1 MASLSSLS
9 VVSESKYDIFVSFRG
24 VDTRRGFLSHLIK
37 ALNQKQIEIYV
48 DYKLR
53 EGTQISHSLL
63 TAIEESE
70 ISLIIFSQDYASSKW
85 CLDELVKIMKCR
97 KEKGQTAIP
106 IFYDVDPSCVRHQR
120 GSYVDALSGHR
131 KTSSAAQLLMWKEA
145 LNEAANLSDAALID
159 EIVKR
164 VLQRLNEKCQGDLQG
179 LVGMVCHEFEGLCFL
194 DNVREK
200 VQKYGINHLKKELV
214 SKLLDIKDVEKDVV
228 SFIMPIGITDFAKR
242 RLRRRKVLLVL
253 DDVSDSKQLEDLC
266 GGHDWFGLTSR
277 IMVTTRDKHV
287 LNRADHIHEVKALNQ
302 DESLELFKLNA
313 MKQNYMDT
321 EQVEQS
327 MRVLNY
333 AKGIPLALKVMGS
346 FLCGKSKQDDD
357 LLREMGR
364 EVVREESPNDPGK
377 RSRLWDS
384 TDIYKV
390 LKYDT
395 GTETIESIT
404 LDMSKIDM
412 LSLHPQIFA
421 RMYKLKFLNVHSWDG
436 EHRLCAPHGIESLSD
451 ELRFFQWEDYPSKSL
466 PLSFCAENLVEIIM
480 PSSQLEKLWEG
491 VQNLVNL
498 KLVDLN
504 YSSHLVELP
513 DFSKAPNL
521 EEVNVSNC
529 KSLQQVPQSVLSSQ
543 KLGYLF
549 LNDCNEL
556 RSFQHNIHH
565 QSLKTLSFHSCIG
578 LREFSLTQLNH
589 GTDKLVLSAPLE
601 RLKLDYCSNLSLLP
615 DNISMLSS
623 LKDLSMCHSSVRS
636 LPESI
641 KHLSRLK
648 YLNLSNC
655 EKLQSIPELPL
666 SILVL
671 IAVNC
676 TSLHTVFMAEPI
688 KEENFGYKT
697 FAFTNCVKLEK
708 ATIQAIMANAY
719 VRIQQAANAWLPTA
733 QRNEY
738 YYANFDNNYE
748 LRVHVC
754 LPGSQVP
761 GWFSYRTTETCMTVE
776 LVLLASS
783 ISMFRGFIF
792 CAVLPPREEKGL
804 GSESLKCSY
813 FIETSD
819 GPSVRDQSSWV
830 IYDRAVD
837 KESDNVYMWYDRQC
851 CIDMMRRTKQ
861 DKVSDEDNVHK
872 YKVLFDFHYSLN
884 STGIKECGV
893 HPIYVSDTKSKRR
906 PEITQVDENQGD
918 LELEEPLSSTNR
930 NFKMEYFSSRE
941 LSATQLSSKDDQEQ
955 NGKIT
960 PFQFM
965 YRRRVK
971 KKIKE

>member
-1 MASLSSLS
+1 MSIGNGFAKTQHLKAGTFNDSSGTYQFTTVRLCNSILLLLLHALSYTQMEGLSLSF
-9 VVSESKYDIFVSFRG
+9 FV
-24 VDTRRGFLSHLIK
+24 
-37 ALNQKQIEIYV
+37 
-48 DYKLR
+48 
-53 EGTQISHSLL
+53 LL
-63 TAIEESE
+63 
-70 ISLIIFSQDYASSKW
+70 
-85 CLDELVKIMKCR
+85 
-97 KEKGQTAIP
+97 
-106 IFYDVDPSCVRHQR
+106 
-120 GSYVDALSGHR
+120 
-131 KTSSAAQLLMWKEA
+131 LLA
-145 LNEAANLSDAALID
+145 
-159 EIVKR
+159 
-164 VLQRLNEKCQGDLQG
+164 CP
-179 LVGMVCHEFEGLCFL
+179 CP
-194 DNVREK
+194 
-200 VQKYGINHLKKELV
+200 
-214 SKLLDIKDVEKDVV
+214 LLDLPY
-228 SFIMPIGITDFAKR
+228 FHHRRTDAVRDMAKY
-242 RLRRRKVLLVL
+242 
-253 DDVSDSKQLEDLC
+253 C
-266 GGHDWFGLTSR
+266 HAGHTNG
-277 IMVTTRDKHV
+277 
-287 LNRADHIHEVKALNQ
+287 
-302 DESLELFKLNA
+302 
-313 MKQNYMDT
+313 YMT
-321 EQVEQS
+321 W
-327 MRVLNY
+327 
-333 AKGIPLALKVMGS
+333 LK
-346 FLCGKSKQDDD
+346 
-357 LLREMGR
+357 
-364 EVVREESPNDPGK
+364 
-377 RSRLWDS
+377 
-384 TDIYKV
+384 
-390 LKYDT
+390 

>member
-1 MASLSSLS
+1 
-9 VVSESKYDIFVSFRG
+9 
-24 VDTRRGFLSHLIK
+24 
-37 ALNQKQIEIYV
+37 
-48 DYKLR
+48 
-53 EGTQISHSLL
+53 
-63 TAIEESE
+63 
-70 ISLIIFSQDYASSKW
+70 
-85 CLDELVKIMKCR
+85 
-97 KEKGQTAIP
+97 
-106 IFYDVDPSCVRHQR
+106 
-120 GSYVDALSGHR
+120 
-131 KTSSAAQLLMWKEA
+131 
-145 LNEAANLSDAALID
+145 
-159 EIVKR
+159 
-164 VLQRLNEKCQGDLQG
+164 
-179 LVGMVCHEFEGLCFL
+179 
-194 DNVREK
+194 
-200 VQKYGINHLKKELV
+200 
-214 SKLLDIKDVEKDVV
+214 
-228 SFIMPIGITDFAKR
+228 
-242 RLRRRKVLLVL
+242 
-253 DDVSDSKQLEDLC
+253 
-266 GGHDWFGLTSR
+266 
-277 IMVTTRDKHV
+277 
-287 LNRADHIHEVKALNQ
+287 
-302 DESLELFKLNA
+302 
-313 MKQNYMDT
+313 
-321 EQVEQS
+321 
-327 MRVLNY
+327 
-333 AKGIPLALKVMGS
+333 
-346 FLCGKSKQDDD
+346 
-357 LLREMGR
+357 MGR

-404 LDMSKIDM
+404 LDMSKIDV

-521 EEVNVSNC
+521 EEVNVSTC

-623 LKDLSMCHSSVRS
+623 LKDLSMSHSSVRS

-655 EKLQSIPELPL
+655 KRLQSIPELPS
-666 SILVL
+666 SILGL

-688 KEENFGYKT
+688 KEEKFGYKT

-719 VRIQQAANAWLPTA
+719 VRIQQAANAWLPTG

-738 YYANFDNNYE
+738 YYATFDNNYE

-783 ISMFRGFIF
+783 ISRFRGFIF

-804 GSESLKCSY
+804 GSAILRCSY

-819 GPSVRDQSSWV
+819 GPSLGSHSSWV
-830 IYDRAVD
+830 IYDRTVD

-861 DKVSDEDNVHK
+861 GKGSDEDNVHK
-872 YKVLFDFHYSLN
+872 YKVLFEFHYSLN

-918 LELEEPLSSTNR
+918 LELQEPLSSTNK

-941 LSATQLSSKDDQEQ
+941 FSATQLSSKDDQGQ

-965 YRRRVK
+965 YRRRAK